1 LFLCLL
7 VSNSMADP
15 PMMGMIVPKDGKAFG
30 F

>member
-1 LFLCLL
+1 L

-15 PMMGMIVPKDGKAFG
+15 SVMGMIVPTDGKAFG

>member
-1 LFLCLL
+1 L